1 MILAIDPGNEKS
13 AYVVM
18 GKDLCPL
25 EFEKAENKELLI
37 NPGAVCDRF
46 GGGVA
51 YADIR
56 VADNGG
62 VRVSLCK
69 WE

>member
-1 MILAIDPGNEKS
+1 M
-13 AYVVM
+13 Y
-18 GKDLCPL
+18 
-25 EFEKAENKELLI
+25 LI

-46 GGGVA
+46 GGGMA

>member
-1 MILAIDPGNEKS
+1 MYL
-13 AYVVM
+13 V
-18 GKDLCPL
+18 
-25 EFEKAENKELLI
+25 
-37 NPGAVCDRF
+37 NPGAVCDRY
-46 GGGVA
+46 GVA

-56 VADNGG
+56 VAENGG